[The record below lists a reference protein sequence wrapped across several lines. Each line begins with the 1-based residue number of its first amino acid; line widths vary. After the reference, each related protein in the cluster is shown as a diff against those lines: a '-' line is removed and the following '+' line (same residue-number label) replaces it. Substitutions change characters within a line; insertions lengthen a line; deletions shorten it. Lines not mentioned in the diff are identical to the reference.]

1 MKKIQKRKLF
11 LNRETVKELTL
22 RNEVQG
28 GRPVADTQRQCSIG
42 TCFKMQTQCH

>member
-1 MKKIQKRKLF
+1 MKKIQKRKLS

-28 GRPVADTQRQCSIG
+28 GRMPDTEKQCSIG
-42 TCFKMQTQCH
+42 TCFKIRTQCH

>member
-1 MKKIQKRKLF
+1 MKKIQKRKLS

-28 GRPVADTQRQCSIG
+28 GRMANTGNPECSIG
-42 TCFKMQTQCH
+42 TCYKIRTQCH